1 MYFPSASSI
10 SSVPIAAP
18 SSREWY
24 NRRAGLLPC
33 PVSVLSRYLL
43 VMLQSFSPPCLLE
56 VRRWLVASID
66 PMCANGTLFVG
77 SVQCANDMGGAK
89 RGFGTTKSSLA
100 CIQPKTG
107 FDRRVRVWLTLICC
121 KASGR
126 VLRVAF
132 SVGVCKLCFWA
143 RHWHN
148 RNLGSLEVAIPGTL
162 VQAQA
167 FRFFSQNSSLIHF
180 LTP

>member
-1 MYFPSASSI
+1 M
-10 SSVPIAAP
+10 
-18 SSREWY
+18 
-24 NRRAGLLPC
+24 
-33 PVSVLSRYLL
+33 SVLSCYLL
-43 VMLQSFSPPCLLE
+43 VMLQSFRGSTLARSIRCAPM
-56 VRRWLVASID
+56 VRFSSGQSSVPTI
-66 PMCANGTLFVG
+66 CVGQNVG
-77 SVQCANDMGGAK
+77 SEP
-89 RGFGTTKSSLA
+89 TKSSLA

-107 FDRRVRVWLTLICC
+107 FDRRVRVWLTLTCC
-121 KASGR
+121 KASAR
-126 VLRVAF
+126 VSRVAS